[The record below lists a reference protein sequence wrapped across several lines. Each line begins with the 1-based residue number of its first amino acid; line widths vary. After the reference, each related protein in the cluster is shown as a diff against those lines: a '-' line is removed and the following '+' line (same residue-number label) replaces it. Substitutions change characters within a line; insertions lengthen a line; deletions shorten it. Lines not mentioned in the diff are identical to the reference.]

1 MTDLSIRE
9 VFPKK
14 LLHYMRENGKTR
26 RDIEHDLGFS
36 YSTIRDWEKGIT
48 VPRMD
53 KIEMLAK
60 YFNCQNSD
68 LLVEEKEKP
77 TAADDGLS
85 SKQKE
90 VMELLM
96 RLSPNDLDRAVSY
109 LQFLS
114 KN

>member
-1 MTDLSIRE
+1 MELAKMVRTRREELGMSQDDLARKMGYKHRTSIN
-9 VFPKK
+9 KI
-14 LLHYMRENGKTR
+14 ENGRPVSQKIIIR
-26 RDIEHDLGFS
+26 LAEALDVPVS
-36 YSTIRDWEKGIT
+36 YLMGWE
-48 VPRMD
+48 
-53 KIEMLAK
+53 
-60 YFNCQNSD
+60 
-68 LLVEEKEKP
+68 EEQKEKP

-96 RLSPNDLDRAVSY
+96 RLSPSDLDRAVSY